1 VNLEHKTGTP
11 QASEWPEDAT
21 CSRITAN
28 SIVVAIKDR
37 EVRQPTKTNADSDD
51 VNGPFR
57 RDVNKIGA

>member
-28 SIVVAIKDR
+28 SILVAIKDR
-37 EVRQPTKTNADSDD
+37 EVRQPTKRTQFYEILSYDPLFTCRAG
-51 VNGPFR
+51 V
-57 RDVNKIGA
+57 